1 MSEQTVVEL
10 MRMQVTDAYIA
21 RSELHRE
28 LRNGVRAGLVH
39 QSHVDFGQ
47 GFLPKDFVWPEAYGD
62 FPQKIGQITTAPPT
76 SYLMPLKKFSQ
87 AITHAPVTEMGG
99 MVLKADADRAQFGA
113 AVDKMLAMVHA
124 DPGSTDGM
132 WVFVD
137 SHDGKAYVLVGWNSL
152 EVCALFA
159 LHYAFD
165 CGVSPIAETEAFKNA
180 SKRLMVYVAAL
191 V

>member
-1 MSEQTVVEL
+1 VVEL

-39 QSHVDFGQ
+39 QSYGLCVEDQMQLFWVLHFGQ

-62 FPQKIGQITTAPPT
+62 FPQKIGQNTTAPPT

-152 EVCALFA
+152 E
-159 LHYAFD
+159 
-165 CGVSPIAETEAFKNA
+165 
-180 SKRLMVYVAAL
+180 
-191 V
+191 